1 MVVKTQI
8 VLYIY
13 DKLIKKEEVTT
24 EFITNKFDIS
34 IPTFRRYIS
43 EINSY
48 LFNFQTNQEVVY
60 SRQKRSY
67 ILPSTLART

>member
-13 DKLIKKEEVTT
+13 DKLMKKEEVTT
-24 EFITNKFDIS
+24 EFIINKFDIS

-60 SRQKRSY
+60 SRQ
-67 ILPSTLART
+67 

>member
-13 DKLIKKEEVTT
+13 DKLTKKEEVTT

-67 ILPSTLART
+67 ILIKI

>member
-13 DKLIKKEEVTT
+13 DKLTKKEEVTT
-24 EFITNKFDIS
+24 EFIINKFVIS

-67 ILPSTLART
+67 ILIKI

>member
-13 DKLIKKEEVTT
+13 DKLTKKEEVTT
-24 EFITNKFDIS
+24 EFIINKFDIS

-67 ILPSTLART
+67 ILIKI

>member
-1 MVVKTQI
+1 MIFKTQI

-13 DKLIKKEEVTT
+13 EKLRKHEVITTKLIVD
-24 EFITNKFDIS
+24 EFNIS

-48 LFNFQTNQEVVY
+48 LFNFKTGEQVVY
-60 SRQKRSY
+60 SRRQRSY
-67 ILPSTLART
+67 ILIVI